1 MGEEMDQGARK
12 TLPVFGDRG
21 HSRSLLTFTT
31 LNVTKADVQFF
42 PPSPVTRC
50 LHSLPAFPSRAF
62 LVSFVESLVCC
73 NSIASSL
80 LVFFFSEAGNPQL
93 KFIFQG

>member
-42 PPSPVTRC
+42 PPSPVI
-50 LHSLPAFPSRAF
+50 HSLPAFPSPASS
-62 LVSFVESLVCC
+62 VSSVESLVCC

-80 LVFFFSEAGNPQL
+80 LVFFFFL
-93 KFIFQG
+93 KPEIRN